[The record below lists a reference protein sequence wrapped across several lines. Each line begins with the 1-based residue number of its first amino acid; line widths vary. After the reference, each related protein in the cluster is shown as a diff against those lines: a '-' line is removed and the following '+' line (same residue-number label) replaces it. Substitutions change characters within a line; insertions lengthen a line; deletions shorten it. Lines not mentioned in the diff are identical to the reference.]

1 MHATRFDRLT
11 VLLHWSMALLIPLQ
25 IALGL
30 WMVELPKDDSGT
42 RAGWF
47 NVHKSVGMVLLL
59 LIGLRMAW
67 LPWRPRV
74 TPATQGLQHLAARG
88 SHALMY
94 LCMVVAPL
102 SGFLGSVF
110 SKFPIRFFG
119 MRLPRLADIEPP
131 FVWGQ
136 S

>member
-67 LPWRPRV
+67 LPWRSTSCKKTLSVVMCLSFADGAV
-74 TPATQGLQHLAARG
+74 TG
-88 SHALMY
+88 
-94 LCMVVAPL
+94 
-102 SGFLGSVF
+102 
-110 SKFPIRFFG
+110 
-119 MRLPRLADIEPP
+119 
-131 FVWGQ
+131 
-136 S
+136 